1 MKSRQ
6 IHRPL
11 AAVLAMM
18 LFAASCG
25 GSDEPVAAPTGG
37 DVTETTLSSGA
48 PEGDA
53 PATTAAA
60 ADGGSDTTAAD
71 AGQDT
76 TGDDTTQTTAAAS
89 SGGGASPDDP
99 LPLTGATFTYDET
112 FGDAQFA
119 GVIDGMIE
127 GEPSEFND
135 VAGRCFF
142 VMGRLTPT
150 RLGEEDI
157 SNSFSAPTIAMVL
170 DGRVIDSTFGEC
182 DDEGVIAAGYS
193 WIFNMSVTE
202 GTSFDFYD
210 EFFLPDTGTTEP
222 GPIAVGDTSGGS
234 AIYYQPD
241 LIGSIPTPPAPTVGP
256 NTFLEGAPALP
267 GSRFT
272 YTEEFAGVTWD
283 GELIAVVETP
293 VATFFDIEGTCL
305 TVLGALTPTEITEGA
320 ATTGFDTPSV
330 DMIVNGRQLGSGFG
344 CDEDGLEAA
353 GYDWILNAEVTVGT
367 RFPFYQQFLVPSET
381 VDAIDAVM
389 VGSVFDDQILYY
401 SVPNIG
407 VEIPAPG

>member
-6 IHRPL
+6 IHRSLL
-11 AAVLAMM
+11 AIVTLM
-18 LFAASCG
+18 LVAASCG
-25 GSDEPVAAPTGG
+25 GSDDPVATATGG

-53 PATTAAA
+53 TATTAAA
-60 ADGGSDTTAAD
+60 ADSGGSDTTAAD
-71 AGQDT
+71 TTQDT
-76 TGDDTTQTTAAAS
+76 AGGDDSTATTAAAG
-89 SGGGASPDDP
+89 GGGASPDDP

-127 GEPSEFND
+127 GQPSEFND

-142 VMGRLTPT
+142 VVGRLTPT
-150 RLGEEDI
+150 QLGEEDI

-170 DGRVIDSTFGEC
+170 DGRVVDSTFGEC
-182 DDEGVIAAGYS
+182 EDQGIIDAGYS

-241 LIGSIPTPPAPTVGP
+241 LIGSIPTPPAPIVGP
-256 NTFLEGAPALP
+256 NTFLDGAPALP

-272 YTEEFAGVTWD
+272 YTDEFAGATWD
-283 GELIAVVETP
+283 GELIAVVETEI
-293 VATFFDIEGTCL
+293 ATFFDIQGTCL
-305 TVLGALTPTEITEGA
+305 TVVGAITPTELTEGVT
-320 ATTGFDTPSV
+320 TTGFDTPSV
-330 DMIVNGRQLGSGFG
+330 DMIVNGRQIGSGFG
-344 CDEDGLEAA
+344 CDEDALEAA
-353 GYDWILNAEVTVGT
+353 GYEWILNAEVTVGT
-367 RFPFYQQFLVPSET
+367 RFPFYQQFLVPEGT
-381 VDAIDAVM
+381 TAVDAVM

-407 VEIPAPG
+407 SEIPAPG